1 MTVSGTLIG
10 LDFGERRIGVA
21 VGETSIGIA
30 SAVGVIKEASDA
42 ARLAAID
49 RLQAEW
55 RPAAFIVGQPRH
67 SDGSE
72 HAIARRAARFAR
84 RLAARY
90 RLPVMLVDETL
101 TSVEAERQLREVAE
115 RPLRMGDVDAVAAA
129 LILQSFFDDPSHAHA
144 AA

>member
-1 MTVSGTLIG
+1 VTVSGTLIG

>member
-1 MTVSGTLIG
+1 VTVSGTLIG

-30 SAVGVIKEASDA
+30 SAVGVIEEASDA